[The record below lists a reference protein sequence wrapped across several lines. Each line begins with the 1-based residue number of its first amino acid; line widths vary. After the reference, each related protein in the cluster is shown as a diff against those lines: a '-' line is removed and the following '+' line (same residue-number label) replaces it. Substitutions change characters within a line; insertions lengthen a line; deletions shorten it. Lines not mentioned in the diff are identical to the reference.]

1 MKFERLIGLIFFIGT
16 LILILFL
23 FYPLDKNI
31 NSEKVERS
39 NNILENKIDIENI
52 PYEENFKIFNESD
65 FDFFVYRAHILSS
78 KEKSESLKNKIND
91 GGFPS
96 FVKPYGNKKNL
107 FAIYVG
113 PFLSED
119 DIVTNID
126 SIQILSESDNGEI
139 IRWKL

>member
-1 MKFERLIGLIFFIGT
+1 MTIKRILGLFFLIALIS
-16 LILILFL
+16 LFAIVY
-23 FYPLDKNI
+23 YPKTTEITSMEVNKYPISSNQNI
-31 NSEKVERS
+31 NG
-39 NNILENKIDIENI
+39 D
-52 PYEENFKIFNESD
+52 FKEFNESD